1 MNEPRKWTRE
11 HDAVIAEKVEGLD
24 VRTNHFSCGIGRSER
39 NKSWVEYSNYNGDPI
54 PAYNESMKACLSA
67 LETWREAGP
76 GRYWIIESKYHSTSG
91 ASGEM
96 ACRLRDPEQGLR
108 VDEYGPQA
116 IAWALYYWAEDS
128 ARPPM
133 K

>member
-1 MNEPRKWTRE
+1 MKQWTRE
-11 HDAVIAEKVEGLD
+11 HDKAIAEKIEGLD

-67 LETWREAGP
+67 LETWREAKP
-76 GRYWIIESKYHSTSG
+76 GRYWIIQSKYQSV
-91 ASGEM
+91 GEM
-96 ACRLRDPEQGLR
+96 TCLLRDTEQGLR

-116 IAWALYYWAEDS
+116 IAWALYHWTEGVGS
-128 ARPPM
+128 
-133 K
+133 